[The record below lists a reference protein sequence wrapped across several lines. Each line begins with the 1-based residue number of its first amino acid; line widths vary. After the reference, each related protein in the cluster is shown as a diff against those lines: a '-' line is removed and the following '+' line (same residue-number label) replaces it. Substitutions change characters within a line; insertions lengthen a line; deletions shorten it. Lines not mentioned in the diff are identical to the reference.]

1 MAAGGSDSRHCPYL
15 KRLEGYCL
23 YPVEGYCCG
32 YRDGRLRIPSIQ
44 EFQDLCTTYL
54 YVTCRT
60 YRTRVEQEAEGTPY
74 AA

>member
-1 MAAGGSDSRHCPYL
+1 MAADGLGHCQCPYL
-15 KRLEGYCL
+15 KLLESCWL
-23 YPVEGYCCG
+23 YSVEGYCHG

-44 EFQDLCTTYL
+44 EFRDLCTTYL

-60 YRTRVEQEAEGTPY
+60 YRTRVEQEAEGKSY